1 MKDGENAPWKIFLFM
16 CKHLKVSYNAFV
28 YLKAQRA
35 ERNQYFF
42 IFLLIILRLALLEI
56 IYNKTLQ

>member
-42 IFLLIILRLALLEI
+42 YLSTHYTETSPPRNNL
-56 IYNKTLQ
+56 